1 MLFGKIKSQYGPRL
15 RSFLYRKKL
24 RVSTRSLKFWV
35 TQLLK
40 PPQEC
45 SVSRASSTLLARTN
59 ESPSVIHN
67 SEIAVKPA
75 RASRVVY
82 CELIG
87 KGDLIEQIQKL
98 FFFLL
103 PR

>member
-1 MLFGKIKSQYGPRL
+1 MLVFIFNHKYLCNDMLFGKIKSQYGPRL

-45 SVSRASSTLLARTN
+45 SVENGWRRTTVLVGG
-59 ESPSVIHN
+59 ERLYIVGT
-67 SEIAVKPA
+67 
-75 RASRVVY
+75 Y
-82 CELIG
+82 
-87 KGDLIEQIQKL
+87 KL
-98 FFFLL
+98 
-103 PR
+103 